1 MLAGAGIVDPD
12 TTFVEADVVL
22 APDCVIHPFT
32 VLRGADVASAPASA
46 GRPARRA
53 AGRARRRGLP
63 RRARSATCAPGVLA
77 RRARRSGRYVEV
89 KGSVIGERA
98 KVPHL
103 SYIGD
108 ADIGADTNI
117 GAGAITAN
125 YDGRRKHR
133 TVIGAGV
140 RTWRT
145 QCLRGAGDHRRRRRT
160 AAGSLITE
168 DVPSGALG
176 IARAATRSTS
186 TGLREAQQRRDDG

>member
-1 MLAGAGIVDPD
+1 M
-12 TTFVEADVVL
+12 L

-32 VLRGADVASAPASA
+32 VLRGRTVVEEDASVGPHAVLQDAHVGAGASA
-46 GRPARRA
+46 GPFCYLRPGAVLQ
-53 AGRARRRGLP
+53 AGAKVG
-63 RRARSATCAPGVLA
+63 T
-77 RRARRSGRYVEV
+77 YVEV

-108 ADIGADTNI
+108 AEIGEDTNI

-140 RTWRT
+140 RTGSHNVFVAPVT
-145 QCLRGAGDHRRRRRT
+145 IGDGAVT
-160 AAGSLITE
+160 AAGSPITE

-176 IARAATRSTS
+176 IAREPPGQHRR
-186 TGLREAQQRRDDG
+186 LREATDRAMADAAALPA